1 MAGAGPVRDAAGAG
15 DRARSDGYFRAI
27 ERAGLAG
34 PLFFLSFASLAAAGS
49 PVTDRLPLLLPVLLL
64 LALGLGWL
72 VVRYQRRQLRRQKQT
87 AQVHETAQQEALAAA
102 LVAQE
107 DERQR
112 IAAELHD
119 GVGTI
124 LALAKLHL
132 YAPGHPPAPEASALI
147 DQAVAEVR
155 RISRNLQPATLQ
167 QLGLGQALR
176 ALVQAVPPASD
187 GRGSEVHLE
196 QEGPVGR
203 LIPSHELMVY
213 RIAQELL
220 ANGLVHAHAPHI
232 VLRVSTGPGLLTLT
246 YSDDGRGFDL
256 AALEEL
262 PPPGP
267 HGQSVGMGLI
277 NLRSR
282 VAVLGGRLYY
292 HSEPGVGTRVEAML
306 PVKLLPN
313 GNSATTFILNS

>member
-1 MAGAGPVRDAAGAG
+1 LRYLPVRGIHVN
-15 DRARSDGYFRAI
+15 S
-27 ERAGLAG
+27 
-34 PLFFLSFASLAAAGS
+34 LF
-49 PVTDRLPLLLPVLLL
+49 PLLLLTPTLLL
-64 LALGLGWL
+64 LVLGLVWF
-72 VVRYQRRQLRRQKQT
+72 VVRYQRVQLRQQQEV
-87 AQVHETAQQEALAAA
+87 AQLQEAAQQQALAAA

-112 IAAELHD
+112 IAGELHD

-132 YAPGHPPAPEASALI
+132 YAPGSSPSPEASALI

-167 QLGLGQALR
+167 QLGLTQALR
-176 ALVQAVPPASD
+176 ALVQAVPLETGP
-187 GRGSEVHLE
+187 EVRLE
-196 QEGPVGR
+196 QEGTLGR
-203 LIPSHELMVY
+203 LIPPHELMVY

-220 ANGLVHAHAPHI
+220 TNGLVHAQARHI
-232 VLRVSTGPGLLTLT
+232 MLRMAAVPGLLSLT
-246 YSDDGRGFDL
+246 YSDDGQGFDI

-267 HGQSVGMGLI
+267 HGQPVGMGLI

-282 VAVLGGRLYY
+282 VAVLGGQLNY
-292 HSEPGVGTRVEAML
+292 HSEPGGGTRVEATL
-306 PVKLLPN
+306 PVTLLPA
-313 GNSATTFILNS
+313 GTTPPAFSLNP

>member
-1 MAGAGPVRDAAGAG
+1 MNT
-15 DRARSDGYFRAI
+15 
-27 ERAGLAG
+27 L
-34 PLFFLSFASLAAAGS
+34 
-49 PVTDRLPLLLPVLLL
+49 LPLLLLTPTLLL
-64 LALGLGWL
+64 LVLGLVWF
-72 VVRYQRRQLRRQKQT
+72 VVRYQRGQLRQQQEL
-87 AQVHETAQQEALAAA
+87 AQVQEAAQQQALAAA

-112 IAAELHD
+112 IAGELHD

-132 YAPGHPPAPEASALI
+132 FAPGSPPSPEASALI

-167 QLGLGQALR
+167 QLGLAQALR
-176 ALVQAVPPASD
+176 ALVQAVPADHGP
-187 GRGSEVHLE
+187 EVRLE
-196 QEGPVGR
+196 QEGQLGR
-203 LIPSHELMVY
+203 LIPPHELMVY

-220 ANGLVHAHAPHI
+220 TNGLVHAHAPHI
-232 VLRVSTGPGLLTLT
+232 LLRVGATPGLLTLT
-246 YSDDGRGFDL
+246 YSDDGQGFDL

-267 HGQSVGMGLI
+267 HGQPVGMGLI

-282 VAVLGGRLYY
+282 VAVLGGQLHY
-292 HSEPGVGTRVEAML
+292 HSEPGVGTRVEAIL
-306 PVKLLPN
+306 PVTLLPA
-313 GNSATTFILNS
+313 GTPTPTFTLNS

>member
-1 MAGAGPVRDAAGAG
+1 MRYLPVRGIHVN
-15 DRARSDGYFRAI
+15 S
-27 ERAGLAG
+27 
-34 PLFFLSFASLAAAGS
+34 LF
-49 PVTDRLPLLLPVLLL
+49 PLLLLTPTLLL
-64 LALGLGWL
+64 LVLGLVWF
-72 VVRYQRRQLRRQKQT
+72 VVRYQRVQLRQQQEV
-87 AQVHETAQQEALAAA
+87 AQLQEAAQQQALAAA

-112 IAAELHD
+112 IAGELHD

-132 YAPGHPPAPEASALI
+132 YAPGSSPSPEASALI

-167 QLGLGQALR
+167 QLGLTQALR
-176 ALVQAVPPASD
+176 ALVQAVPLETGP
-187 GRGSEVHLE
+187 EVRLE
-196 QEGPVGR
+196 QEGTLGR
-203 LIPSHELMVY
+203 LIPPHELMVY

-220 ANGLVHAHAPHI
+220 TNGLVHAQARHI
-232 VLRVSTGPGLLTLT
+232 MLRMAAVPGLLSLT
-246 YSDDGRGFDL
+246 YSDDGQGFDI

-267 HGQSVGMGLI
+267 HGQPVGMGLI

-282 VAVLGGRLYY
+282 VAVLGGQLNY
-292 HSEPGVGTRVEAML
+292 HSEPGGGTRVEATL
-306 PVKLLPN
+306 PVTLLPA
-313 GNSATTFILNS
+313 GTTPPAFSLNP

>member
-1 MAGAGPVRDAAGAG
+1 VAH
-15 DRARSDGYFRAI
+15 
-27 ERAGLAG
+27 
-34 PLFFLSFASLAAAGS
+34 LS
-49 PVTDRLPLLLPVLLL
+49 PLLLLTPALLL
-64 LALGLGWL
+64 LVLGLVWF
-72 VVRYQRRQLRRQKQT
+72 VVRYQRGQLQQQQLL
-87 AQVHETAQQEALAAA
+87 AQMQDAAQQQALAAA

-132 YAPGHPPAPEASALI
+132 YAPGSPPAPEASALI

-176 ALVQAVPPASD
+176 ALVQAIPTDHGP
-187 GRGSEVHLE
+187 EVQLE
-196 QEGPVGR
+196 QIGALGR

-213 RIAQELL
+213 RITQELL
-220 ANGLVHAHAPHI
+220 ANGLLHAEARHI
-232 VLRVSTGPGLLTLT
+232 LLKIASSPGLLVLT
-246 YSDDGRGFDL
+246 YSDDGQGFDL
-256 AALEEL
+256 ASLEEM

-267 HGQSVGMGLI
+267 HGQAVGMGLI

-282 VAVLGGRLYY
+282 VAVLGGQLSY
-292 HSEPGVGTRVEAML
+292 HSQPGVGTRVEATL
-306 PVKLLPN
+306 PVTLLAATSSPN
-313 GNSATTFILNS
+313 SSITFTL